1 MSKKEGSL
9 AAVFRCRVSRALM
22 QIQMHTCPENLTEE
36 RKSKGDSNEAAE
48 Q

>member
-9 AAVFRCRVSRALM
+9 AAVFRCRTSRALI
-22 QIQMHTCPENLTEE
+22 QIQTCPEKLKGE
-36 RKSKGDSNEAAE
+36 RRSKGDGNEAAE